1 MRAGGLVIG
10 FIHQPWRLAPESRCR
25 QLARRRDL
33 QQDLRGQLRDQ
44 RPRQGPSLCL
54 SPWARTRVL
63 YKSHTVSFK
72 LKAGEII
79 HAPAAAGSAGAGV
92 ASELEVSSAAGEAAA
107 AGSLSAAGAAS
118 ALLVSAAAA
127 GAASVASSLDPFVSR
142 AVILDCSE
150 DWLASNSAN

>member
-10 FIHQPWRLAPESRCR
+10 FIHQPWRLAPESLCR

-63 YKSHTVSFK
+63 YKRQVVK
-72 LKAGEII
+72 LNQIKAGEII
-79 HAPAAAGSAGAGV
+79 YAPAAAGSAGAGV

-150 DWLASNSAN
+150 D